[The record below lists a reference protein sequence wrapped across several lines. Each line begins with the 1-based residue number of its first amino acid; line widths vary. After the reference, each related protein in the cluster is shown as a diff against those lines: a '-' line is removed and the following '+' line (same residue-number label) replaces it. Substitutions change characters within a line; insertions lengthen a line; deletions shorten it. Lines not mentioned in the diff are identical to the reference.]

1 MNVQNIHIVTFFNMS
16 IKIPHRQ
23 EQLKGE
29 EENASLHVQIQILKY
44 YILHAWIMYT
54 FMLY

>member
-16 IKIPHRQ
+16 IKIPHHQ